1 MWSISEPY
9 REFWFSFFIFLIQIS
24 SPSTILPFH
33 QTHLKNDYI
42 YFWGI
47 RRERERNFPLAFS
60 FPKWLQHLELEQVEA
75 RSQEVI
81 LVFCV
86 VLWPKHVCHTLLLSQ
101 THDQETGSEV
111 EQRGHE
117 LVLPWDAGLAH
128 STFICYSAALVPPTT
143 SVLISIA
150 EVEMLDIYISD
161 SLTAIWNSL
170 SFAIILK
177 CLFHNG

>member
-1 MWSISEPY
+1 MRNKEGEREKFSI
-9 REFWFSFFIFLIQIS
+9 SFFIS
-24 SPSTILPFH
+24 
-33 QTHLKNDYI
+33 
-42 YFWGI
+42 
-47 RRERERNFPLAFS
+47 
-60 FPKWLQHLELEQVEA
+60 QVA
-75 RSQEVI
+75 PTPWTRTGRSQEPGGYSGI
-81 LVFCV
+81 LCGAV
-86 VLWPKHVCHTLLLSQ
+86 TQ

-128 STFICYSAALVPPTT
+128 STFIRYSAALVPPTT